1 MHIFLNEG
9 LTLGV
14 HLVHPAP
21 PSLIRHGLITNSLC
35 FTFSLVLIINHND
48 LVLFPLISCECERG
62 WTGWKC
68 DEDFDECTDK
78 PCLNDG
84 ICTQTIEPGNYICE
98 CTEQYRGHNCEQL
111 KNRTCEDKPCRNGA
125 LCENRKS
132 EYIFLFSLKP
142 L

>member
-1 MHIFLNEG
+1 M
-9 LTLGV
+9 
-14 HLVHPAP
+14 
-21 PSLIRHGLITNSLC
+21 
-35 FTFSLVLIINHND
+35 
-48 LVLFPLISCECERG
+48 LFPLISCECERG

-132 EYIFLFSLKP
+132 EYIFLFSLNEIFYLYLCFKR
-142 L
+142 